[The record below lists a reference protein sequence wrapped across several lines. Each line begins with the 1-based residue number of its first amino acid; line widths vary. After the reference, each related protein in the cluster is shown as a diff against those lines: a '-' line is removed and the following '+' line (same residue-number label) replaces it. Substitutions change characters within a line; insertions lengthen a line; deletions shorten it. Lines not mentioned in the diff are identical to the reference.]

1 MRQFCYKAYG
11 LIFDSE
17 LQLPELIPS
26 QGAADII
33 IRLGEVPET
42 LLNGRLIDEFY
53 QVGRQQFLLTVE
65 EAGRYLVRN
74 GNEIIIQPAPNSI
87 ESDVRLFLLG
97 SCLGALLHQRGMLA
111 IHASSIETR
120 QGAVLFTGHSGCGK
134 STLLAAFLQ
143 RGYEMLADDITAI
156 STDGNGVPMVFP
168 ALPRS
173 KLWADAA
180 EHLGHDPVSLIPLR
194 PDARKYA
201 LPTRRQFSRQPVP
214 LGKIFLLD
222 PKDEDE
228 LSIEKLEKMGGFQ
241 VLLDHTY
248 REQFLG
254 AMETREAHLQMAT
267 AAASQSTF
275 YRVLRPA
282 TSYQL
287 LELADLIE
295 DYF

>member
-1 MRQFCYKAYG
+1 MSQFCYKAYG
-11 LIFDSE
+11 LIFHSE
-17 LQLPELIPS
+17 LALPELAAG
-26 QGAADII
+26 QGQADIEVHF
-33 IRLGEVPET
+33 GEVPE
-42 LLNGRLIDEFY
+42 LLPDGRMIDEFY
-53 QVGRQQFLLTVE
+53 QVGRRQFLLTVE
-65 EAGRYLVRN
+65 EAGRYLVQN

-111 IHASSIETR
+111 IHASSIETS
-120 QGAVLFTGHSGCGK
+120 QGAVLFAGHSGCGK
-134 STLLAAFLQ
+134 STLLAVFLQ
-143 RGYEMLADDITAI
+143 RGYGMLADDITAI
-156 STDGNGVPMVFP
+156 TIDGNGIPMVFP

-180 EHLGHDPVSLIPLR
+180 EHLGHDPVNLTPLR

-228 LSIEKLEKMGGFQ
+228 LSIEILEKMGGFQ

-267 AAASQSTF
+267 AAASQANF

-282 TSYQL
+282 TSYKL